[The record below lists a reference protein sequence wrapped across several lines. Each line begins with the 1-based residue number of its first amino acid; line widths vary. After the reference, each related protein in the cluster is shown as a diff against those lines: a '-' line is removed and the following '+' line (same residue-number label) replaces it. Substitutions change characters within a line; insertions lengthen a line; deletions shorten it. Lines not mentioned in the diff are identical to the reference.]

1 MRTLMLPMLLLLAA
15 CWVLPASGSIDGRK
29 AAAGLLANASISGI
43 LSGIRDGRFTC
54 EDLISEQLRRIDA
67 YNASLAAFISVD
79 KEAAMAAAKAKD
91 SQGGLS
97 GALHCVPVA
106 VKDNADVKGVPTTSG
121 APALRTMTAASD
133 SAVVA
138 RIRAAGGIVIGKANM
153 AEMSDS
159 GTSSVSTLGGVC
171 ANPWDKRR
179 SCLGSSGGS
188 GAAVAAGLAVLG
200 VGTDTEGSV
209 IGPCTAS
216 GLVCIRPTQNAQF
229 EAMREGVYPAFQRQ
243 DLVGLMARSRGD
255 YLTAHDAVY
264 GSNFSQ
270 TISGVTQ
277 LNKMTI
283 RFLDNFYESFPISTT
298 ESYSPDPEMVRLHNR
313 AAERLAGLGAT
324 IQRYRTNG
332 TDLGAKLGVIFQA
345 TSTKPRCSNSCMKK
359 SLNDYLRRY
368 SATGPFRNASDL
380 QRVISGFPISY
391 QEKLNFTISQPDDEV
406 CGAAA
411 CDPYNIGRSNV
422 TDIMRE
428 LLGDADVLAV
438 PFTAKLPQLNSVQPG
453 LADQISPALNPYTGW
468 PSLAL

>member
-264 GSNFSQ
+264 A
-270 TISGVTQ
+270 
-277 LNKMTI
+277 
-283 RFLDNFYESFPISTT
+283 T

-313 AAERLAGLGAT
+313 AAERLAELGAT

-380 QRVISGFPISY
+380 QRVFSGFPISY
-391 QEKLNFTISQPDDEV
+391 QEKLNFTISQPDDQV

>member
-138 RIRAAGGIVIGKANM
+138 RIRAAG
-153 AEMSDS
+153 
-159 GTSSVSTLGGVC
+159 
-171 ANPWDKRR
+171 
-179 SCLGSSGGS
+179 
-188 GAAVAAGLAVLG
+188 
-200 VGTDTEGSV
+200 
-209 IGPCTAS
+209 
-216 GLVCIRPTQNAQF
+216 
-229 EAMREGVYPAFQRQ
+229 
-243 DLVGLMARSRGD
+243 
-255 YLTAHDAVY
+255 

-468 PSLAL
+468 PSLALPVGFSASDGQDQPQGLPVSAVLLAETDNERLLLNVANAYLASYPDIRVPDLAPELEVKAAGKVGGVPALLLILAGVLVLCCRSL